1 MFYTKSIHNVLAQLS
16 LLIHMRL
23 AFKVPGLDV
32 KGNYHLVYTQL
43 VYYPFRLIAQP
54 RFSGLGI
61 GLGSR
66 IRVRV

>member
-1 MFYTKSIHNVLAQLS
+1 M
-16 LLIHMRL
+16 
-23 AFKVPGLDV
+23 
-32 KGNYHLVYTQL
+32 GNCHLVYSQL

-54 RFSGLGI
+54 RFSGLGL